1 MSEEKLILRSN
12 VKTILA
18 SRGITME
25 QMKADLKLTNNLGTN
40 LLSRSDKIKGLNIDT
55 IAEICNYLDC
65 DIKDMFSF
73 RGFDPLEI
81 KPKKK

>member
-1 MSEEKLILRSN
+1 MSKENLILLSN

-18 SRGITME
+18 SRGVTM
-25 QMKADLKLTNNLGTN
+25 QKMKTDLKLTNNLGTN
-40 LLSRSDKIKGLNIDT
+40 LLSRPENIKGLNIA
-55 IAEICNYLDC
+55 ILAKICDYLDC